1 MGENMSIE
9 IPIDIVG
16 LVEMVIGQT
25 VTLIGRVILRLG
37 LRGRYDLLVGVTRTG
52 READADCGCT
62 SDVQKHRLDR
72 HFSCL
77 HNPVSINKLCN
88 DAAKIQKNQYRTAK
102 TRKLFGVIVFFFV
115 ILPP

>member
-1 MGENMSIE
+1 MSIE

-25 VTLIGRVILRLG
+25 VTLIGRVVLRLG

-52 READADCGCT
+52 READ
-62 SDVQKHRLDR
+62 
-72 HFSCL
+72 
-77 HNPVSINKLCN
+77 
-88 DAAKIQKNQYRTAK
+88 DAAKIKKSVQDSKNEK
-102 TRKLFGVIVFFFV
+102 IIGGIKFFFV